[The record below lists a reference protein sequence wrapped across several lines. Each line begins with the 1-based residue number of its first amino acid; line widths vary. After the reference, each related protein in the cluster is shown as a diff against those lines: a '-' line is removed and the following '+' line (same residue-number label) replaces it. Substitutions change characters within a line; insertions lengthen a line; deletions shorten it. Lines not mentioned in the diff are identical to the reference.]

1 MSIGKKILGTVC
13 AAVLSI
19 QAAAAVTAASEKDY
33 NTGGAAVVSVD
44 GEVQDTSA
52 ALEKLGIDEDY
63 AEKYLDEN
71 VDQDPTYTKLISEQG
86 KVGLTNFS
94 SLVSHQSRFNSF
106 NKIYGI
112 DVSVFNGN
120 IDFNQVKKEGY
131 SFVIVR
137 AGARGYGSAGTL
149 IDDSRFAEHVDNA
162 HKAGLMVGVYFYT
175 QAVNKTEV
183 KQEADYTLKKIAGRK
198 LELPV
203 YFDIEPAYD
212 VSGLPGRLV
221 RAGLSKAQKAEL
233 CDYFCTYIKS
243 KGYDAGM
250 TSFYS
255 WFYTDIDMSK
265 LENKHDI
272 WLAHY
277 TSYTNYGGQ
286 FNMWQFASTRKVPGV
301 ASPNTDQDVRYVEVK
316 KPTGNIT
323 LNYAIDGDYLYL
335 AWNKISNAQGY
346 SVYRKDGSGKVTKI
360 GSTSQAVTAL
370 AMRDDT
376 CQYYIQA
383 YNTCGGQTY
392 YSSNSNVVTISK
404 PKISDGA
411 KKVVLA
417 GMNEFTT
424 ATAVS
429 KQAFPNGSYS
439 VVLASNTSF
448 ADALAAVPLA
458 DGLSAPILLTGPQSL
473 QQDTM
478 NEIKRLKAHSIFIM
492 GGTLVVSQDMEDE
505 LKRQGYDV
513 FRIGGATRF
522 ATAAL
527 VAENTDYVRKNNG
540 KSQAKEIFF
549 VSGENFADALSL
561 GNIAARRNA
570 NILYMTKSAQF
581 DDKTQQYLEKMKGK
595 LTNIYIV
602 GGPLAISENAEKV
615 LAPYAPKITRIGGVN
630 RFETSVKLNETFAS
644 DLTGDALCTTT
655 GLNFPD
661 ALAGGVLAAS
671 LKAPV
676 VIADNGYTSWL
687 ESYSKKRKPKTIYVF
702 GGITKDII

>member
-1 MSIGKKILGTVC
+1 
-13 AAVLSI
+13 
-19 QAAAAVTAASEKDY
+19 
-33 NTGGAAVVSVD
+33 
-44 GEVQDTSA
+44 
-52 ALEKLGIDEDY
+52 
-63 AEKYLDEN
+63 
-71 VDQDPTYTKLISEQG
+71 
-86 KVGLTNFS
+86 
-94 SLVSHQSRFNSF
+94 
-106 NKIYGI
+106 
-112 DVSVFNGN
+112 
-120 IDFNQVKKEGY
+120 
-131 SFVIVR
+131 
-137 AGARGYGSAGTL
+137 
-149 IDDSRFAEHVDNA
+149 
-162 HKAGLMVGVYFYT
+162 
-175 QAVNKTEV
+175 
-183 KQEADYTLKKIAGRK
+183 
-198 LELPV
+198 
-203 YFDIEPAYD
+203 
-212 VSGLPGRLV
+212 
-221 RAGLSKAQKAEL
+221 
-233 CDYFCTYIKS
+233 
-243 KGYDAGM
+243 M

-492 GGTLVVSQDMEDE
+492 GGTLVVSQAMEDE

-602 GGPLAISENAEKV
+602 GGPLAISEDAEKV

>member
-301 ASPNTDQDVRYVEVK
+301 ASPSTDQDVRYVEVS
-316 KPTGNIT
+316 KPTGNHNLRYEVIGNT
-323 LNYAIDGDYLYL
+323 VHLRWTATNNTTGYYIYEVGSDGKAKLHGQTTSPNTSTAL
-335 AWNKISNAQGY
+335 
-346 SVYRKDGSGKVTKI
+346 KDGT
-360 GSTSQAVTAL
+360 T
-370 AMRDDT
+370 
-376 CQYYIQA
+376 QYYVVS
-383 YNTCGGQTY
+383 YNVSGGKIY
-392 YSSNSNVVTISK
+392 YSANSNVVTVSK

-492 GGTLVVSQDMEDE
+492 GGTLVVSQAMEDE

-602 GGPLAISENAEKV
+602 GGPLAISENAERV

-687 ESYSKKRKPKTIYVF
+687 ESYSNKRKPKTIYVF

>member
-221 RAGLSKAQKAEL
+221 RARLSKAQKAEL

-301 ASPNTDQDVRYVEVK
+301 ASPNTDQDVRYVELV
-316 KPTGNIT
+316 KPTGDHNLKCNVNGDKVELSWNAT
-323 LNYAIDGDYLYL
+323 NNTTGYYVFKRNSAGVVSLVGETKSTTFTTPLLNEPT
-335 AWNKISNAQGY
+335 KY
-346 SVYRKDGSGKVTKI
+346 SVISFNK
-360 GSTSQAVTAL
+360 TSKE
-370 AMRDDT
+370 
-376 CQYYIQA
+376 
-383 YNTCGGQTY
+383 TY
-392 YSSNSNVVTISK
+392 YSAYSK
-404 PKISDGA
+404 EVLVNPPRALDNA

-424 ATAVS
+424 ATAIS

-492 GGTLVVSQDMEDE
+492 GGTLVVSQAMEDE

-561 GNIAARRNA
+561 GSIAARRNA

-687 ESYSKKRKPKTIYVF
+687 ESYSNKRKPKTIYVF

>member
-301 ASPNTDQDVRYVEVK
+301 ASPSTDQDVRYVEVS
-316 KPTGNIT
+316 KPTGNHDLRYEVIGNTVYLRWTATNNTTGYYIYEVGSDGKAKLHGQTT
-323 LNYAIDGDYLYL
+323 LPRTSTAL
-335 AWNKISNAQGY
+335 
-346 SVYRKDGSGKVTKI
+346 KDGT
-360 GSTSQAVTAL
+360 T
-370 AMRDDT
+370 
-376 CQYYIQA
+376 QYYVVS
-383 YNTCGGQTY
+383 YNVSGGKIY
-392 YSSNSNVVTISK
+392 YSANSNVVTVSK

-492 GGTLVVSQDMEDE
+492 GGTLVVSQAMEDE

-687 ESYSKKRKPKTIYVF
+687 ESYSNKRKPKTIYVF